1 MGFLLDTNICSAH
14 MRTVRLA
21 HRFIQYGGRIFM
33 PTIVLA
39 ELYGGAFKASDPS
52 RLLAGIETLLEEVV
66 VLDFD
71 SACARRF
78 GEIRGVQLRTGQ
90 PSNVVDLMI
99 ASIALTHD
107 LTLVTHNTVDFVNI
121 PALRLEDWVQ

>member
-1 MGFLLDTNICSAH
+1 
-14 MRTVRLA
+14 
-21 HRFIQYGGRIFM
+21 M